1 MFQVNEDNSIY
12 LTRGDILA
20 FSVSA
25 EKEDGTPYVFQ
36 AGDVLTMKVYA
47 KKDCTD
53 VVLSKNFAYDDAVE
67 GSSAT
72 TFWLFLKGEET
83 KFDNVISKPKD
94 YWYEIV
100 LNEETNPQ
108 TIIGYDED
116 GAKLLK
122 LFPEGADITEPEITD
137 KIIPFV
143 DSELDMTSSRPVEN
157 RAIASAF
164 ANLRKGYEQLYDA
177 VLKKYVTPNM
187 YGAVGDGEVDDTE
200 AIQAALDSKQ
210 KVYFPCGVYKV
221 TKTLVAYNSVEFNK
235 DAKIEFYP
243 RAAGETCLK
252 FSGKLTRI
260 GKDLPCS
267 IEGAAMTVDAEVIAG
282 LKEGD
287 FVYIS
292 TNELAAPTARE
303 YDSKRDILQ
312 VSAINGDVITFAS
325 VPEHNYNTVTIDKM
339 ETIDGIIVAGAKI
352 VCKEKYI
359 GTNGIVLEYAK
370 NATVRNCH
378 ISNFDEGQ
386 IVSSFCVF
394 CDIHSNFCEVDYSE
408 SLQYGIIVFSSSNIT
423 VYGNKVNSRR
433 TAIDV
438 TRLSNKV
445 TVSGNTVLGGVNTH
459 SATNVN
465 ITNNTVN
472 DGMILIRGKNI
483 VVSGNSVQCYDQNCI
498 DIEEMGIE
506 GGHIISNNIFK
517 GYCSM
522 RCYLSNISITG
533 NHFIVSKV
541 MLYNSGTDW
550 FESVIRL
557 MTTNN
562 KTEGAIIAGNTFD
575 AVGISPKYC
584 IESYSNMNVI
594 YNVVIQDNII
604 RGFKRG
610 IYMPQKSDA
619 LGNNL
624 IVKNNLMTVS
634 EYGIVFRFTNNT
646 QIVGNTIIGTE
657 KGVAG
662 ILRFSASGVESE
674 GLIIRDNFIK
684 NFVYGFNVEGTAD
697 MKKAVYMDN
706 VCQDVDTN
714 SQAVGTNARRIP
726 NDLFIASP
734 NGTVY
739 YLKVDDNGVLTTV
752 NQNYTA

>member
-1 MFQVNEDNSIY
+1 MFQVNDDNSIY
-12 LTRGDILA
+12 LNRGDILA

-25 EKEDGTPYVFQ
+25 AEEDGTPHKFE

-53 VVLSKNFAYDDAVE
+53 VVLSKDFPVE
-67 GSSAT
+67 NTAEE
-72 TFWLFLKGEET
+72 FWLYLTGEDT
-83 KFDNVISKPKD
+83 KIDEVISKPKD
-94 YWYEIV
+94 YWYEVV
-100 LNEETNPQ
+100 LNEKTNPQ

-116 GAKLLK
+116 GAKVFK
-122 LFPEGADITEPEITD
+122 LFPEGAELPEKEITPED
-137 KIIPFV
+137 IPVV
-143 DSELDMTSSRPVEN
+143 DSELDMASDRPVKN
-157 RAIASAF
+157 RVIAKAF
-164 ANLRKGYEQLYDA
+164 ENLRKGYEA
-177 VLKKYVTPNM
+177 VFKAVSDVNVTPQM
-187 YGAVGDGEVDDTE
+187 FKAIGDGKADDTN
-200 AIQAALDSKQ
+200 AIQAAFDSKR
-210 KVYFPCGVYKV
+210 KVYLPNGTYKV
-221 TKTLVAYNSVEFNK
+221 TKPLVAYNSIEFDK

-260 GKDLPCS
+260 GKDLSCS
-267 IEGAAMTVDAEVIAG
+267 IEGMTMTVSTNGLAG

-292 TNELAAPTARE
+292 NNELAAPTARE
-303 YDSKRDILQ
+303 YDTKRDILQ
-312 VSAINGDVITFAS
+312 VSTIGDGFITFAS
-325 VPEHNYNTVTIDKM
+325 APEHNYNTVTIDKM
-339 ETIDGIIVAGAKI
+339 ETIDGIVVDGANI
-352 VCKEKYI
+352 VCKEKHT
-359 GTNGIVLEYAK
+359 GTNGIDLVYAK

-386 IVSSFCVF
+386 IVTSFCVF

-483 VVSGNSVQCYDQNCI
+483 VVSGNSVQCHDRNCI

-533 NHFIVSKV
+533 NHFIVEKV
-541 MLYNSGTDW
+541 RLYTSGTEE

-557 MTTNN
+557 MTTSD

-604 RGFKRG
+604 RGFNTG
-610 IYMPQKSDA
+610 IYMPQKSDS

-634 EYGIVFRFTNNT
+634 EYGVVFRFTNNT

-657 KGVAG
+657 KGQAG
-662 ILRFSASGVESE
+662 IFRFSSSGNESI
-674 GLIIRDNFIK
+674 GLIVRDNFIK
-684 NFVYGFNVEGTAD
+684 NFAYGFKVDGTAD
-697 MKKAVYMDN
+697 MTKAVYMDN
-706 VCQDVDTN
+706 ACQDVDTN

-739 YLKVDDNGVLTTV
+739 YIKVDDSGVLTTV